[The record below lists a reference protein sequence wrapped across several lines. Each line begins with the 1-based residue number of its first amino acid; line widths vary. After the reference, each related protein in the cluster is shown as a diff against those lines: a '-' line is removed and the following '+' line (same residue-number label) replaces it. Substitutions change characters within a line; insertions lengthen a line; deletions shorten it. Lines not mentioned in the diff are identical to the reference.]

1 MTGSS
6 VRPPEASVLTGF
18 RSRDPNVW
26 LEAISWG
33 VIVLCALQISTFS
46 FGRDQSIYAVVGDG
60 ILNGRMP
67 YRDLWDFKP
76 PGIFLVH
83 ALGQALFGKHMFS
96 ARLLEVVALLGGVMC
111 LRSISQQFF
120 ENRTVGLV
128 GGAVGA
134 LIHAQLD
141 FWHSG
146 QPETFG
152 VAFTWLALW
161 LTLRESGKRVHWVA
175 LGVGL
180 AFGAAALMKPPL
192 GGGAIVAAAYLAQRA
207 RSQERGIRRALL
219 LSGLV
224 GAGAALPTLA
234 SLLWFWARGAY
245 AEMYWTL
252 GEFTPGYT
260 ALSWEGRRAADMLYH
275 AIEEAFFKFSALSA
289 AGVVAAVAMRPLFT
303 RERELLF
310 VLLGVIAIQ
319 LAGIAMQGKFFAY
332 HYAATLSLIA
342 AIAGIG
348 LYKLWLR
355 CLQGGVG
362 GIIAF
367 FAFIVVAVPM
377 RYAVRDLPQFFWE
390 RCAIRLAADAGDLE
404 ARQLLR
410 QDLDR
415 DVDAVQRVTHVVEH
429 ARRNVGHPGTARHL
443 GQKLRGLN
451 QLLLGLTQL
460 AVGDGELGPL
470 PVERA
475 EQSRVLEQCA
485 EVLPELDEMRQILL
499 FHGAELLGPGHEPGR
514 EQQAGPR
521 SCEQQPVEHPEAERL
536 AERMIGERATA
547 REEAARGLGELTHQ
561 PRLHRDR
568 CLQLPLSER
577 REEHELARRGV
588 VRVHRGHLEG
598 QVIDHGRDP
607 LLEQGTPARSTEIAG
622 ERLENVQPDLGATP
636 LLTQL
641 EDLALTPEQEHR
653 LAAQHVIGAGHL
665 ESQSARTSS
674 E

>member
-18 RSRDPNVW
+18 RSRDPNFW

-33 VIVLCALQISTFS
+33 VIVLCALQVSTFS

-152 VAFTWLALW
+152 VASHLA
-161 LTLRESGKRVHWVA
+161 RAVADAAGAEQARA
-175 LGVGL
+175 LGRARGGARVRRRRVDE
-180 AFGAAALMKPPL
+180 AAARRRRDRGRCVPR
-192 GGGAIVAAAYLAQRA
+192 AACTLAGTRHP
-207 RSQERGIRRALL
+207 
-219 LSGLV
+219 
-224 GAGAALPTLA
+224 AGAAPGGAGRCRRCAADAREPALVL
-234 SLLWFWARGAY
+234 ARGAY

-310 VLLGVIAIQ
+310 VLLV
-319 LAGIAMQGKFFAY
+319 
-332 HYAATLSLIA
+332 
-342 AIAGIG
+342 
-348 LYKLWLR
+348 
-355 CLQGGVG
+355 
-362 GIIAF
+362 
-367 FAFIVVAVPM
+367 
-377 RYAVRDLPQFFWE
+377 
-390 RCAIRLAADAGDLE
+390 
-404 ARQLLR
+404 
-410 QDLDR
+410 
-415 DVDAVQRVTHVVEH
+415 
-429 ARRNVGHPGTARHL
+429 
-443 GQKLRGLN
+443 
-451 QLLLGLTQL
+451 
-460 AVGDGELGPL
+460 
-470 PVERA
+470 
-475 EQSRVLEQCA
+475 
-485 EVLPELDEMRQILL
+485 
-499 FHGAELLGPGHEPGR
+499 
-514 EQQAGPR
+514 
-521 SCEQQPVEHPEAERL
+521 
-536 AERMIGERATA
+536 
-547 REEAARGLGELTHQ
+547 
-561 PRLHRDR
+561 
-568 CLQLPLSER
+568 
-577 REEHELARRGV
+577 
-588 VRVHRGHLEG
+588 
-598 QVIDHGRDP
+598 
-607 LLEQGTPARSTEIAG
+607 
-622 ERLENVQPDLGATP
+622 
-636 LLTQL
+636 
-641 EDLALTPEQEHR
+641 
-653 LAAQHVIGAGHL
+653 
-665 ESQSARTSS
+665 
-674 E
+674 

>member
-6 VRPPEASVLTGF
+6 IRPPEASVLTGF
-18 RSRDPNVW
+18 RSRDPNFW
-26 LEAISWG
+26 LEATSWG

-219 LSGLV
+219 LAGLV

-319 LAGIAMQGKFFAY
+319 VAGIAMQGKFFAY

-367 FAFIVVAVPM
+367 CAFIVVAVPM

-390 RCAIRLAADAGDLE
+390 RCAIRLEFLMHVAPYDSREAMDEELSYVADYNLAS
-404 ARQLLR
+404 
-410 QDLDR
+410 DR
-415 DVDAVQRVTHVVEH
+415 RV
-429 ARRNVGHPGTARHL
+429 
-443 GQKLRGLN
+443 
-451 QLLLGLTQL
+451 
-460 AVGDGELGPL
+460 
-470 PVERA
+470 
-475 EQSRVLEQCA
+475 
-485 EVLPELDEMRQILL
+485 
-499 FHGAELLGPGHEPGR
+499 
-514 EQQAGPR
+514 
-521 SCEQQPVEHPEAERL
+521 
-536 AERMIGERATA
+536 A
-547 REEAARGLGELTHQ
+547 REVA
-561 PRLHRDR
+561 HRTGSNDSVYVWGFE
-568 CLQLPLSER
+568 PAIYWLSER
-577 REEHELARRGV
+577 RPASRYIYNVAQRSTWESEYARRGLMTDLWKTPPKVIV
-588 VRVHRGHLEG
+588 VQARDVFPSVTGTNTDSRDELPSFPELHALVTTEYELVTRVDFFDVYQRRTAGAPVE
-598 QVIDHGRDP
+598 P
-607 LLEQGTPARSTEIAG
+607 AAPAAPPTPA
-622 ERLENVQPDLGATP
+622 VPDP
-636 LLTQL
+636 R
-641 EDLALTPEQEHR
+641 EP
-653 LAAQHVIGAGHL
+653 
-665 ESQSARTSS
+665 QSSPP
-674 E
+674 